1 MGPLTSAILFSAC
14 CDTADVMKRE
24 LPFFSIIIPT
34 YRRPAQLTACLRSL
48 VRCNYPRNRLQVIV
62 VDEGSGTPPRAA
74 IAPFSG
80 QIDLAMIEL
89 GSGGVARARNFGAR
103 HARGDYL
110 AFIDDDCAATS
121 DWLSALASGLTSAP
135 GCAVCGR
142 TVNALPQRMTSEASQ
157 MRLDYLN
164 LHYNTGPERDR
175 FIAVNNLAVPAPGFR
190 ELGGFDESFP
200 LARGEERDFCG
211 RWVSSGRKL
220 IYAADA
226 VVLDAH
232 TPTVLTFLREHFAN
246 GLGAYSFQRARA
258 RRGEEE
264 LRNEPV
270 GFYWDLVT
278 FPFARRAGWRAP
290 LLAGLIAVSQCASAV
305 GYCWARLGAGPTI
318 GH

>member
-1 MGPLTSAILFSAC
+1 
-14 CDTADVMKRE
+14 MKPE

-34 YRRPAQLTACLRSL
+34 YRRPTQLAACLRSL

-62 VDEGSGTPPRAA
+62 VDEGSGTPPRAT

-110 AFIDDDCAATS
+110 AFIDDDCAVTS

-175 FIAVNNLAVPAPGFR
+175 FICGVVPSNDRNVALDDFDVDHQLFEDVAWPALAHRVPAFEAIRMASAWAGHYDYNV
-190 ELGGFDESFP
+190 FDQNAF
-200 LARGEERDFCG
+200 
-211 RWVSSGRKL
+211 
-220 IYAADA
+220 
-226 VVLDAH
+226 
-232 TPTVLTFLREHFAN
+232 
-246 GLGAYSFQRARA
+246 LGACETVPNLILASGFSGHGLQHAPAIGRALATARHDHRRRA
-258 RRGEEE
+258 RRAVQCNRRSGSQ
-264 LRNEPV
+264 PV
-270 GFYWDLVT
+270 
-278 FPFARRAGWRAP
+278 
-290 LLAGLIAVSQCASAV
+290 
-305 GYCWARLGAGPTI
+305 
-318 GH
+318 